1 MIIDQSVVIVF
12 LFCAGLSVMGKE
24 GKREK
29 KREGKGRERGK
40 GKKNHSNILKSQP
53 SQNLTGY

>member
-12 LFCAGLSVMGKE
+12 LFCAGLSIMGKE

-29 KREGKGRERGK
+29 KREGKGREQGK
-40 GKKNHSNILKSQP
+40 GKKNHSNILMS
-53 SQNLTGY
+53 

>member
-12 LFCAGLSVMGKE
+12 LFCAGLSIMGKE

-40 GKKNHSNILKSQP
+40 GKKNHSNILMS
-53 SQNLTGY
+53 